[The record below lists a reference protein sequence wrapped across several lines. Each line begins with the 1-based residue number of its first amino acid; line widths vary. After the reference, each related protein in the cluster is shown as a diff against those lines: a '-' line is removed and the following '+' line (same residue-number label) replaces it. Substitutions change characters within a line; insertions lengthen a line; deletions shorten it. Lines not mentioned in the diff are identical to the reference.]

1 MIKRLVGYVCAGL
14 LTVAHAQVPA
24 AHVYDLHATSQH
36 RPAASSSDL
45 VSPETARLILAQRL
59 GLSQYHSLKSVDEQ
73 TIRQLN
79 DFGGSPQRLL
89 SNGYGDLGL
98 GKLLVIIEAV
108 QNPTRKHSAP
118 AKKVSN
124 AKGFR
129 QLMRTLF
136 RYHQIARWH
145 ISGVPNLK
153 PASFICQFSTTRKST
168 FTRRPS
174 TRD

>member
-59 GLSQYHSLKSVDEQ
+59 GLSQYHSLKGVDEQ
-73 TIRQLN
+73 TMWQLN

-89 SNGYGDLGL
+89 SNDYGDLGL
-98 GKLLVIIEAV
+98 GKLLVIIEGV

-118 AKKVSN
+118 AKKYRAQRVQTADANSVQISSN
-124 AKGFR
+124 HKMAYLRCSESQTR
-129 QLMRTLF
+129 QFHLSILN
-136 RYHQIARWH
+136 Y
-145 ISGVPNLK
+145 
-153 PASFICQFSTTRKST
+153 
-168 FTRRPS
+168 
-174 TRD
+174 